1 MKIIIVPCSFNSKKK
16 MKRSKILKG
25 KGFVKVTDEMRDGC
39 WMGACDY
46 DVINITE
53 QVVAFRTM
61 RNCHRM

>member
-25 KGFVKVTDEMRDGC
+25 KGFVKVTDELRDGC

-46 DVINITE
+46 DVIN
-53 QVVAFRTM
+53 VY
-61 RNCHRM
+61 